1 MNNKSDKKHKPKPIP
16 KLIPKP
22 KTKNKKKTTSHQS
35 KNKMEI
41 KRGGVWPSLNN
52 SANTAP
58 RVSPNLQQSVSSSAP
73 VNSQTQLA
81 NLRNSQQNVSQTPA
95 PVNSKTLSQNV
106 SQTQLANSRNPQL
119 NVSQA
124 QPPQPPPN
132 ANPQGLNTIKSTSR
146 CSIL

>member
-1 MNNKSDKKHKPKPIP
+1 MNNKSDKKHKPKP
-16 KLIPKP
+16 IPKP

-58 RVSPNLQQSVSSSAP
+58 RVSPNLQQSVSS
-73 VNSQTQLA
+73 
-81 NLRNSQQNVSQTPA
+81 PA

-106 SQTQLANSRNPQL
+106 SQIQLANSRNPQL

-124 QPPQPPPN
+124 QPSPPPPN
-132 ANPQGLNTIKSTSR
+132 ANPQGFNTLKAQSR